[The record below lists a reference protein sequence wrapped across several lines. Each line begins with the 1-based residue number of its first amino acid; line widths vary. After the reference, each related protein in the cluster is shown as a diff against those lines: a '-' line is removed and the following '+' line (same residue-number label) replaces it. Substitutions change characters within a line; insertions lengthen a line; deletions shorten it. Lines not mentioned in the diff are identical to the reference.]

1 MVYIW
6 VFFPTQAFFFPSQE
20 SHITEIKI
28 IRNNQ
33 IWIPAWNIL
42 QNALVSLT
50 DLGCTFVIHNK
61 ALLYMLDWS
70 PWLLGNLFHR
80 RWIRCT
86 VNTIKMLLLK
96 TSDKLLDFFFFF
108 FWWKISVCHVTLL
121 LCPFHVLLQCLWESF
136 PFKCIMKPLCLLA
149 STSTELLLSKCLSH
163 SVCLYW
169 SLESRKRVTQGHSKI
184 GTD

>member
-6 VFFPTQAFFFPSQE
+6 VFFHSSIFFPSQE

-28 IRNNQ
+28 MRNNQ
-33 IWIPAWNIL
+33 MWIPAWNIL

-86 VNTIKMLLLK
+86 VNTIIMLLLK
-96 TSDKLLDFFFFF
+96 TSDKLLDFFLV
-108 FWWKISVCHVTLL
+108 KISVCHVTLL
-121 LCPFHVLLQCLWESF
+121 LCPFHVLLQDLWESF
-136 PFKCIMKPLCLLA
+136 PFKCIMKPRCLLA

-163 SVCLYW
+163 SVCLDW
-169 SLESRKRVTQGHSKI
+169 SLESRKCVTQGHSKI